1 MIISPQEKAEKIAE
15 LSRVI
20 DDQINRRISLSRAH
34 NYWSETLPELEL
46 TLLAEALTWTLE
58 KTAEKHGLRQIL

>member
-1 MIISPQEKAEKIAE
+1 MIISPQERAEKIAE

-20 DDQINRRISLSRAH
+20 DDQINRRINFSRAFD
-34 NYWSETLPELEL
+34 YWSKTLPELDL
-46 TLLAEALTWTLE
+46 SLLAEALTWTLE